1 METKNESN
9 SKKDEIILAVQT
21 KDKAVQFKG
30 EDLKFKRKNTGQKIQ
45 TNMETNKRMLQ
56 RDREEKKTSMAIAEY
71 IARAEFNP
79 RRNNHYVN
87 NRTGN

>member
-1 METKNESN
+1 
-9 SKKDEIILAVQT
+9 
-21 KDKAVQFKG
+21 
-30 EDLKFKRKNTGQKIQ
+30 
-45 TNMETNKRMLQ
+45 METNKRMLQ

-87 NRTGN
+87 NRTGNENQSLEASQRTY

>member
-1 METKNESN
+1 
-9 SKKDEIILAVQT
+9 
-21 KDKAVQFKG
+21 
-30 EDLKFKRKNTGQKIQ
+30 
-45 TNMETNKRMLQ
+45 METNKRMLQ

-87 NRTGN
+87 NGTGN